1 MTHPNPPAK
10 RKRRTADDWLG
21 LNDGETILD
30 ENRQESRRKRIKLE
44 RDHAK
49 KLREEAA
56 ALSKLWED
64 EISKRPPATPGTRGD
79 RKFYARMVKMGQG
92 DCIALSTPA
101 GRLILVDCGSS
112 SKEMDETK
120 EKLYTKRVRAC
131 LEDPKFLG
139 PVQATDAFGKPL
151 KTPKAQF
158 VDILVF
164 THSDEDHYNQLATV
178 LADKPNRVEV
188 GRVYH
193 SGDFAGYGAANRWV
207 RSHVRN
213 ENLIRRV
220 IHNAVDPTKTL
231 KDGEVAGEITLEGIA
246 VTAAKT
252 ATDIDC
258 LDAQGGIRIVA
269 ETDPAC
275 TVTILAAGVT
285 NDYKKD
291 KDAAQGK
298 NRGSVVLLVEVFGKK
313 LLLCGDSTRSTEHHL
328 MTRGK
333 YAAQN
338 RVRLKGVDI
347 VHIAHH
353 GSDCTSSSLEFVNLL
368 DPKERALISAGK
380 EGVSNHHLPSKT
392 VVDRYVKRFVDSGRG
407 KTPPH
412 SGWAWDS
419 ENYVP
424 PKSLQ
429 FPFAAPV
436 YITGS
441 HGDLDITW
449 EQA

>member
-1 MTHPNPPAK
+1 MTDPTPPK
-10 RKRRTADDWLG
+10 RKRRTADYSIMTQ
-21 LNDGETILD
+21 DGETILD
-30 ENRQESRRKRIKLE
+30 KNRKESKRKRIKLE
-44 RDHAK
+44 EDHAA

-79 RKFYARMVKMGQG
+79 RRFYARMIKMGQG
-92 DCIALSTPA
+92 DCIALSTPG
-101 GRLILVDCGSS
+101 GRLILVDCGST
-112 SKEMDETK
+112 SKEMKETK
-120 EKLYTKRVRAC
+120 EKLYTKRVRDC
-131 LEDPKFLG
+131 LADPKFLG
-139 PVQATDAFGKPL
+139 PVQATNERGEPL
-151 KTPKAQF
+151 KTPKAQL

-178 LADKPNRVEV
+178 LANKPNRVEV

-207 RSHVRN
+207 QSHARSEDLVRK
-213 ENLIRRV
+213 V
-220 IHNAVDPTKTL
+220 VHNAVDPTKAL
-231 KDGEVAGEITLEGIA
+231 KDGEVAGEITLAGVA
-246 VTAAKT
+246 VPAAT
-252 ATDIDC
+252 SATDIDC

-275 TVTILAAGVT
+275 TVTILAAGVAY
-285 NDYKKD
+285 DYKKD

-313 LLLCGDSTRSTEHHL
+313 LLLCGDATRSTEHYL

-333 YAAQN
+333 YATEN
-338 RVRLKGVDI
+338 RKRLAGVDI
-347 VHIAHH
+347 VHVAHH

-368 DPKERALISAGK
+368 DPKEKALISAGK
-380 EGVSNHHLPSKT
+380 VGVSSHHLPSKT
-392 VVDRYVKRFVDSGRG
+392 VVERYVKRFVDSGRE
-407 KTPPH
+407 KKPPH

-419 ENYVP
+419 ENYEP
-424 PKSLQ
+424 PMSVQ
-429 FPFAAPV
+429 FPFKAPV

>member
-1 MTHPNPPAK
+1 MTDPTPPK
-10 RKRRTADDWLG
+10 RKRRTADYSIMTQ
-21 LNDGETILD
+21 DGETILD
-30 ENRQESRRKRIKLE
+30 RNRKESKRKRLKLE
-44 RDHAK
+44 EDHAA

-56 ALSKLWED
+56 ALSRLWED
-64 EISKRPPATPGTRGD
+64 EVSKRPPAAPGTRGD
-79 RKFYARMVKMGQG
+79 RKFYARMIKVGQG
-92 DCIALSTPA
+92 DCIVLSTPG
-101 GRLILVDCGSS
+101 GRMILIDCGSTS
-112 SKEMDETK
+112 REVKDDEVDV
-120 EKLYTKRVRAC
+120 YTKRVRDC

-139 PVQATDAFGKPL
+139 PVQTTDAFGVPL
-151 KTPKAQF
+151 TTPKAQF
-158 VDILVF
+158 IDIMIF

-178 LADKPNRVEV
+178 LADKPHKIQV

-193 SGDFAGYGAANRWV
+193 SGDFAGYGSANTWV
-207 RSHVRN
+207 REHIVN
-213 ENLIRRV
+213 ESLIRKV
-220 IHNAVDPTKTL
+220 VHNEVDPDQKL
-231 KDGEVAGEITLEGIA
+231 GKKEVAGETTLGGVA
-246 VTAAKT
+246 VPAAKT

-275 TVTILAAGVT
+275 TVTILAAGVS
-285 NDYKKD
+285 NDYRKD

-328 MTRGK
+328 MKRGK

-338 RVRLKGVDI
+338 RTRLKGVDI

-353 GSDCTSSSLEFVNLL
+353 GSNCTSSSLEFVNLV

-380 EGVSNHHLPSKT
+380 VGVSNHHLPSRT
-392 VVDRYVKRFVDSGRG
+392 VVERYVKRFVDSGRE

-419 ENYVP
+419 ENYMP
-424 PKSLQ
+424 PMSLQ
-429 FPFAAPV
+429 FPFKAPV

-449 EQA
+449 EKS

>member
-1 MTHPNPPAK
+1 MTRPIPPTRK

-21 LNDGETILD
+21 LQDGETILD
-30 ENRQESRRKRIKLE
+30 KNRETARKKQKLLE
-44 RDHAK
+44 DDTAA

-56 ALSKLWED
+56 ALARLWE
-64 EISKRPPATPGTRGD
+64 EEVSKRPPAAPGTRGD
-79 RKFYARMVKMGQG
+79 RKFYARMIKVGQG
-92 DCIALSTPA
+92 DCIVLSTPG
-101 GRLILVDCGSS
+101 GRVILIDCGSTS
-112 SKEMDETK
+112 REVEESEID
-120 EKLYTKRVRAC
+120 LYTKRVRDC

-139 PVQATDAFGKPL
+139 AVQTTDDFGVPL
-151 KTPKAQF
+151 ATPKAQL

-178 LADKPNRVEV
+178 LADKPHKIQV

-193 SGDFAGYGAANRWV
+193 SGDFAGYGAAATWV
-207 RSHVRN
+207 REHIVN
-213 ENLIRRV
+213 DHLIRKV
-220 IHNAVDPTKTL
+220 VHNAADPGQRL
-231 KDGEVAGEITLEGIA
+231 KKGEVAGETTLGGF
-246 VTAAKT
+246 VVPVAAT

-275 TVTILAAGVT
+275 TVTILASGVV
-285 NDYKKD
+285 NNYLKD
-291 KDAAQGK
+291 GDSGK

-328 MTRGK
+328 MQRGM
-333 YAAQN
+333 YAAHN
-338 RVRLKGVDI
+338 RTRLKNVDI
-347 VHIAHH
+347 VHVAHH
-353 GSDCTSSSLEFVNLL
+353 GSNRTSSSQNFVDLV

-380 EGVSNHHLPSKT
+380 VGVSSHHLPSRT
-392 VVDRYVKRFVDSGRG
+392 VVERYVQRFVDSGRG

-419 ENYVP
+419 ENYEP
-424 PKSLQ
+424 AMSLQ
-429 FPFAAPV
+429 FPFKAPV

>member
-1 MTHPNPPAK
+1 MTSPNPPTRK
-10 RKRRTADDWLG
+10 RKTADYDLG
-21 LNDGETILD
+21 LRDGETILHKS
-30 ENRQESRRKRIKLE
+30 RKESKKKRIKLQE
-44 RDHAK
+44 EHEAR
-49 KLREEAA
+49 LRREAA

-64 EISKRPPATPGTRGD
+64 EVSKRPPAAPGNRGD
-79 RKFYARMVKMGQG
+79 RKFYARMIKVGQG
-92 DCIALSTPA
+92 DCIVLSTPG
-101 GRLILVDCGSS
+101 GRMILIDCGST
-112 SKEMDETK
+112 SKEMDDSEADV
-120 EKLYTKRVRAC
+120 YTKRVRDC

-139 PVQATDAFGKPL
+139 PAQTTTVFGT
-151 KTPKAQF
+151 TPRAQLI
-158 VDILVF
+158 DILIF

-178 LADKPNRVEV
+178 LADKPYKIQV

-193 SGDFAGYGAANRWV
+193 SGNFADYGTANTWV
-207 RSHVRN
+207 RQHIVN
-213 ENLIRRV
+213 ENLIRKV
-220 IHNAVDPTKTL
+220 VHNAVDPDKKL
-231 KDGEVAGEITLEGIA
+231 NKGEVAGETTLEGIA
-246 VTAAKT
+246 LPAAMT

-275 TVTILAAGVT
+275 TVTILASGVV
-285 NDYKKD
+285 NNYKKD
-291 KDAAQGK
+291 GDPGK

-328 MTRGK
+328 MRRGM

-338 RVRLKGVDI
+338 RTRLKNVDV

-353 GSDCTSSSLEFVNLL
+353 GSNRTSSSLEFVNLV
-368 DPKERALISAGK
+368 DPKEKALISAGK
-380 EGVSNHHLPSKT
+380 EGVTSHHLPSRT
-392 VVDRYVKRFVDSGRG
+392 VVERYVKRFIDSGRE

-419 ENYVP
+419 ENWNP
-424 PKSLQ
+424 PMSLQ
-429 FPFAAPV
+429 FPFKAPV

-449 EQA
+449 EKKS